1 MAVTEVNPAE
11 TEINSARTAISK
23 SMQTHNIRECMQ
35 CALSNY
41 FTELDEQ
48 EPNQLYDM
56 VLAEVEIP
64 LLEAVLRYTKG
75 NQSKAAIF
83 LGISRTT
90 LRTKLKRYHLN

>member
-1 MAVTEVNPAE
+1 MHAT
-11 TEINSARTAISK
+11 
-23 SMQTHNIRECMQ
+23 
-35 CALSNY
+35 ALSNY

-83 LGISRTT
+83 LGISRAT